1 MSQWEPR
8 SLDALQTP
16 RRDLTNTLIPDPP
29 ATRRNTDDDGVVG
42 PNTQEVE
49 LSCTVKRHETSEN
62 ARERTLRPVDLY
74 LHVSA
79 MSRPPCGHAR
89 PSIGVV

>member
-8 SLDALQTP
+8 SLDTLQTP

-29 ATRRNTDDDGVVG
+29 ATRRNTNDDGVVVG

-49 LSCTVKRHETSEN
+49 LSYTVKR
-62 ARERTLRPVDLY
+62 PG
-74 LHVSA
+74 
-79 MSRPPCGHAR
+79 P
-89 PSIGVV
+89 